1 MSRLPKLNKQH
12 QFKPSNDDFLLGD
25 IDKYSFENIL
35 LYSLQGRKIDNIDK
49 TNCFE
54 THGFDFLNEF
64 LDSSYYMFSNK
75 NWTHNTFICAVLHL
89 ISPKFSLLKTTEVI
103 DDYIFEFRK
112 QMGLDIDEKSLSK
125 KLDFTKNKIK
135 RKLLQE
141 ILFRNQTFPKYN
153 IDTDDDLVYVAK
165 YICLRFKIGLLVVD
179 NDKNYKYIIQF
190 PNRLNIILLKNNNKY
205 FILCNTNS
213 ESNLFSN
220 DITNLIVQSL
230 RKYIITKLND
240 IKDYKVD
247 ELKVIATKLGLNN
260 SKNKSELYEDIKNSL
275 S

>member
-1 MSRLPKLNKQH
+1 
-12 QFKPSNDDFLLGD
+12 
-25 IDKYSFENIL
+25 
-35 LYSLQGRKIDNIDK
+35 
-49 TNCFE
+49 
-54 THGFDFLNEF
+54 
-64 LDSSYYMFSNK
+64 
-75 NWTHNTFICAVLHL
+75 
-89 ISPKFSLLKTTEVI
+89 
-103 DDYIFEFRK
+103 
-112 QMGLDIDEKSLSK
+112 LDIDEKSLSK

-153 IDTDDDLVYVAK
+153 IDMDDDLLYVAK
-165 YICLRFKIGLLVVD
+165 YISLRFKVGLLIID
-179 NDKNYKYIIQF
+179 SDKNYKYIVQF
-190 PNRLNIILLKNNNKY
+190 PNRLNIILLKKNNRY

-220 DITNLIVQSL
+220 DTANIIVESL

-247 ELKVIATKLGLNN
+247 ELKVIATKLGLNC
-260 SKNKSELYEDIKNSL
+260 SKNKSELYEDIKISL